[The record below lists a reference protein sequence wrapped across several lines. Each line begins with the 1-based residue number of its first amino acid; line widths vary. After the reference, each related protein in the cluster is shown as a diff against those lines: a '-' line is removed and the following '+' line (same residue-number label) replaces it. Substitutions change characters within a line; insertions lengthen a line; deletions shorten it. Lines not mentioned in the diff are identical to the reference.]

1 MSARM
6 EFDNELEQLHADLV
20 RMGAMV
26 EQSIEKSIS
35 ALRTENRELA
45 EMIIHGDHAV
55 DSMEKTI
62 ETRCLKL
69 LLRQQPVARDL
80 RSIST
85 ALKIVTDM
93 ERIGDQAADIADI
106 SMHLHSSDVAM
117 IASHLEEMAKEAI
130 DMVHASI
137 DAFVRTDMELA
148 RQTIQQ
154 DDIVDALFIQVRD
167 DIIER
172 IRTDASQA
180 GEAIDVMMVAKYL
193 GRIGDHAVDVC
204 EWVEFYTTGEHKNTR
219 IL

>member
-85 ALKIVTDM
+85 ALKNGTHMI
-93 ERIGDQAADIADI
+93 RIDDHTVEIADI

-137 DAFVRTDMELA
+137 MPLSVPIWSWPVRPSSRMILWMHCLSRCGTISLREFVPTLPRP
-148 RQTIQQ
+148 
-154 DDIVDALFIQVRD
+154 
-167 DIIER
+167 ER
-172 IRTDASQA
+172 PS
-180 GEAIDVMMVAKYL
+180 M
-193 GRIGDHAVDVC
+193 
-204 EWVEFYTTGEHKNTR
+204 
-219 IL
+219 

>member
-1 MSARM
+1 
-6 EFDNELEQLHADLV
+6 
-20 RMGAMV
+20 
-26 EQSIEKSIS
+26 
-35 ALRTENRELA
+35 
-45 EMIIHGDHAV
+45 
-55 DSMEKTI
+55 
-62 ETRCLKL
+62 
-69 LLRQQPVARDL
+69 
-80 RSIST
+80 
-85 ALKIVTDM
+85 
-93 ERIGDQAADIADI
+93 
-106 SMHLHSSDVAM
+106 MHLHSSDVAM

-193 GRIGDHAVDVC
+193 ERIGDHAVNIC

>member
-93 ERIGDQAADIADI
+93 ERRSGGRYCGYQYASAQQRRCDDCLPSGGDG
-106 SMHLHSSDVAM
+106 
-117 IASHLEEMAKEAI
+117 K
-130 DMVHASI
+130 
-137 DAFVRTDMELA
+137 R
-148 RQTIQQ
+148 
-154 DDIVDALFIQVRD
+154 
-167 DIIER
+167 
-172 IRTDASQA
+172 
-180 GEAIDVMMVAKYL
+180 GY
-193 GRIGDHAVDVC
+193 
-204 EWVEFYTTGEHKNTR
+204 
-219 IL
+219 